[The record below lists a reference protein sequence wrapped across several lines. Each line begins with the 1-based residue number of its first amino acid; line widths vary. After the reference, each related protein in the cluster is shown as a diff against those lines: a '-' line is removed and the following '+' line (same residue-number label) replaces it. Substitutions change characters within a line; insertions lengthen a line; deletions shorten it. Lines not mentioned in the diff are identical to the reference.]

1 MKESGPTAMLA
12 RKLVAHVN
20 RLLTKAPSYY
30 VSGDHFTE
38 LLAVKP
44 RADELK
50 QSISVCLDRLA
61 KHPMGDRLQHLVLKV
76 EESIVHMCLPEEPT
90 AIAAPA
96 EAKEC
101 VEQTVYKT
109 MLGVQALV
117 KAMKDFKEDETW
129 LTVMSTIVQN
139 FTRVKC
145 IGLLTSMES
154 IHQILNL
161 SPETG
166 PALFPVL
173 GDAVTMINMYR
184 TSLR

>member
-1 MKESGPTAMLA
+1 MKESGPTATLA
-12 RKLVAHVN
+12 RILVTDVN
-20 RLLTKAPSYY
+20 RLLTTAPSYY

-44 RADELK
+44 RAEELK
-50 QSISVCLDRLA
+50 QSIAGCLDRLSN
-61 KHPMGDRLQHLVLKV
+61 HPMGERLQHLVLKV
-76 EESIVHMCLPEEPT
+76 EESIVYMCLPEKPT
-90 AIAAPA
+90 AIAAPE

-129 LTVMSTIVQN
+129 LNVMSTIVQN

-145 IGLLTSMES
+145 IGLLTSMDS
-154 IHQILNL
+154 IHQMLSL
-161 SPETG
+161 SPEVG
-166 PALFPVL
+166 PALWPVL